1 MIRKTGFVLAAAS
14 LLVGLAA
21 IGYWMLFSNL
31 ALYDD
36 EGYILISAREYFAHG
51 GLYEFVYSQYGPA
64 FFVLAD
70 GFQHLTGSPLDH
82 TSARLLTLGLW
93 LGAAGCC
100 AALVQRQTASR
111 ALAGFTLTAT
121 FLYLY
126 FITDEPFHP
135 GSLIIFVL
143 ALSVWV
149 ITELIDRGRL
159 AGAVAVAGGTG
170 ALLVLTKINVGVFY
184 IAGLGAWAVLQTVAP
199 RVRRTA
205 GILVVVTLVLLAGAL
220 MHTLWRESWV
230 QVYLVLFATGALTLV
245 MALRPAALLK
255 ARHAALFIAV
265 GASTALLILSA
276 VWLRGTSFAGLVD
289 GVLLGPLRH
298 PGNYSYPVDWRPGSL
313 ALAGV
318 SLLLAVAH
326 PWIRR
331 RFSEDAADRMVI
343 VLRWVQA
350 AALLAGIALLM
361 DFRAVGAIFSYV
373 APLIWIWV
381 VPLHGAP
388 NPRPTQACRGLLAFV
403 LLLQYLHAYP
413 IGGSQESWATFLFM
427 PLVALGLG
435 EIRTWS
441 PVRPAG
447 STVSPRRWTVLVSVI
462 LSGCILK
469 AGWTA
474 VTVHQRYAARSD
486 LGLPGAEK
494 LHLPESLASAYR
506 LLALNAAVH
515 ADQLFSLPGMFSFNL
530 WTDLPTPTRK
540 NTTLWF
546 TLLNDGEQSA
556 IIRSIERS
564 SRPCL
569 IVQESLVQLMQAGN
583 VPIRGI
589 LCDYLQRHFTTAFR
603 TEGFAFLVRN
613 GRTIAPLGLAQLTER
628 ATPTSAQ
635 NQPDTQ
641 LSVCLASDGVPIAA
655 IETCDLSAATTPT
668 LTLNS
673 ANTSATLVAI
683 NSANQPMGTPG
694 NASWPLRFNGLARLS
709 LQFNRHGAALAP
721 AGTVFHLQD
730 AQGRVLG
737 EVRIKE

>member
-1 MIRKTGFVLAAAS
+1 MIRKTGFVLAAAC
-14 LLVGLAA
+14 LVAGLAA

-111 ALAGFTLTAT
+111 RLAGFTLTAT

-143 ALSVWV
+143 ALSLWAT
-149 ITELIDRGRL
+149 TELIGRNRL
-159 AGAVAVAGGTG
+159 GAAAAVAGGTG
-170 ALLVLTKINVGVFY
+170 ALLILTKINVGVFY
-184 IAGLGAWAVLQTVAP
+184 LAGIGAWAVLHAVSD
-199 RVRRTA
+199 RMRHVA
-205 GILVVVTLVLLAGAL
+205 GILIGVMLVLLAAAL
-220 MHTLWRESWV
+220 MHTLWHEPWV
-230 QVYLVLFATGALTLV
+230 QVYLVLFAVGAITLV
-245 MALRPAALLK
+245 MALRPAAMLK
-255 ARHAALFIAV
+255 ATHAALFIAV
-265 GASTALLILSA
+265 GGGTAFLILGA
-276 VWLRGTSFAGLVD
+276 VWLRGTSLTGLVN

-298 PGNYSYPVDWRPGSL
+298 PGSYSYPVDWRPGSL
-313 ALAGV
+313 TLAGL

-331 RFSEDAADRMVI
+331 RFSDDSADRLVI
-343 VLRWVQA
+343 MLRWVQA
-350 AALLAGIALLM
+350 VALLVGIALLM

-381 VPLHGAP
+381 IPLQGAP
-388 NPRPTQACRGLLAFV
+388 TSRPNQACRGLLACV

-413 IGGSQESWATFLFM
+413 IGGSQESCATFLFI
-427 PLVALGLG
+427 PLVSLGLG
-435 EIRTWS
+435 EIRSWN
-441 PVRPAG
+441 PVRQTGGIALQRG
-447 STVSPRRWTVLVSVI
+447 WLVLASVM
-462 LSGCILK
+462 LFVVVLK

-494 LHLPESLASAYR
+494 LHLTESLGSAYR
-506 LLALNAAVH
+506 LLSLNAAAH
-515 ADQLFSLPGMFSFNL
+515 GDQLFSLPGMFSFNL

-546 TLLNDGEQSA
+546 TLLNDEEQSA
-556 IIRSIERS
+556 IIQAIERS
-564 SRPCL
+564 PRPCL
-569 IVQESLVQLMQAGN
+569 IVQDSLVQLMHAGN

-589 LCDYLQRHFTTAFR
+589 LCDFLQHNFTTAFR

-613 GRTIAPLGLAQLTER
+613 GRTIAPLGLAQLTAR
-628 ATPTSAQ
+628 SAPSPTADL
-635 NQPDTQ
+635 PDTR
-641 LSVCLASDGVPIAA
+641 LDVCLASTGVPIAA
-655 IETCDLSAATTPT
+655 IETCDLASANSPL

-683 NSANQPMGTPG
+683 NSANQPMGMPEK
-694 NASWPLRFNGLARLS
+694 ASWPLQFKGLARLS
-709 LQFNRHGAALAP
+709 LQFNRGGTALAP
-721 AGTVFHLQD
+721 ATTVFHLKD
-730 AQGRVLG
+730 AQGRILG
-737 EVRIKE
+737 EIRINE